1 MPSDKEALEH
11 LLVFSRFRKIRLW
24 CSSHPFMDYFVESF
38 LAALGLIFQFD
49 PEVYRIV
56 WTSLEIS
63 LTATVCAAFLAVPAG
78 VWSASVEFRGK
89 RLLRRSLNALMAMPT
104 VMIGLV
110 FYGLFSR
117 RGPLG
122 DLGLLYTPTA
132 VIIGEAV
139 LIFPLVMNLAMT
151 GVDSADPRL
160 LPTLRSLGATPVQQF
175 RLVLSETRMS
185 LLVAVAAGFGRAIG
199 EVGTA
204 MMLGGNIHGLTRT
217 MTTAIALETSKGEFE
232 LGLALGMMLLLVA
245 FSVNWLL
252 QSVDRGAG

>member
-1 MPSDKEALEH
+1 
-11 LLVFSRFRKIRLW
+11 
-24 CSSHPFMDYFVESF
+24 MDYFVDSF
-38 LAALGLIFQFD
+38 FAALRLIFQFD

-63 LTATVCAAFLAVPAG
+63 LTATVCAALLAVPAG
-78 VWSASVEFRGK
+78 VWSASIEFKGK

-104 VMIGLV
+104 VMIGLI

-122 DLGLLYTPTA
+122 ELALLYTPTA

-139 LIFPLVMNLAMT
+139 LIFPLIINLSMT
-151 GVDSADPRL
+151 AVESADPRL
-160 LPTLRSLGATPVQQF
+160 LPTLRSLGASPAQQF
-175 RLVLSETRMS
+175 GLVLSETRLA

-204 MMLGGNIHGLTRT
+204 MMLGGNIQGLTRT

-252 QSVDRGAG
+252 QSADRSVG